1 MSIASTSVTSGRRAA
16 RSVVTDTAFVA
27 VLSALV
33 VASLVVGSSSLTPA
47 DVVATLFGQG
57 DAKMQLIVF
66 ELRMPRVAAA
76 LVVGLCLGMAGAL
89 AQGFARN
96 PLASPDILGV
106 TSGASLGAVAAIVLG
121 GGTYAVA
128 STLSS
133 IGIPLAAI
141 VGALAAS
148 AAVYGLAWRDGV
160 ESYRLILIGI
170 GATATLGGITSF
182 LVARAQITDA
192 AQAAQWMVGSLSG
205 VSWASVWPAA
215 LALLILAP
223 VALSQS
229 RNLDIAQL
237 GDELTVGLGVR
248 IQLHRLLL
256 LFVATVLTAV
266 AVSASGP
273 VEFVAFVAPQI
284 ARRVARVSRPPL
296 LASALMGAIIVLGGD
311 SFARAVAPGLPVGVI
326 TVIVGAPYLIWLL
339 IRGRQKETTA

>member
-1 MSIASTSVTSGRRAA
+1 MSTASASVTSGRRAA
-16 RSVVTDTAFVA
+16 RGAVTVAAFLA
-27 VLSALV
+27 ALFALV
-33 VASLVVGSSSLTPA
+33 VVGLVVGSSSLTPL
-47 DVVATLFGQG
+47 DVLATLFGQG
-57 DAKMQLIVF
+57 DAKNQLIVF
-66 ELRMPRVAAA
+66 DLRMPRVAAA

-106 TSGASLGAVAAIVLG
+106 TSGASLGAVSAIVLG

-128 STLSS
+128 GSLTA
-133 IGIPLAAI
+133 IGMPLAAVI
-141 VGALAAS
+141 GALVAS
-148 AAVYGLAWRDGV
+148 AAVYGLAWRDGI

-215 LALLILAP
+215 LALVVLVP
-223 VALSQS
+223 VALTQSQA
-229 RNLDIAQL
+229 LDISQL
-237 GDELTVGLGVR
+237 GDELTVSLGVR

-256 LFVATVLTAV
+256 LFIATVLTAV
-266 AVSASGP
+266 AVAASGP

-284 ARRVARVSRPPL
+284 ARRVARTSRPPL
-296 LASALMGAIIVLGGD
+296 LASALMGGIIVLGGD
-311 SFARAVAPGLPVGVI
+311 SFARALAPGLPVGVI
-326 TVIVGAPYLIWLL
+326 TVIIGAPYLIWLL
-339 IRGRQKETTA
+339 VRGRQKETSA